1 MKHNERI
8 GIYSFPIGNII
19 LVVISGSLLSRS
31 SLPLSVVTW
40 GGKIE
45 ITCFGKFVLPNAHLS
60 FPRPTCLT
68 VETLEPHRGSFFKS
82 SLPSKLFHIM
92 CLPKAYIVAFFNG
105 GMTEAI
111 LRWES
116 ECCCWYGQDIFHLTI
131 HICVYWFPSGN
142 KEEIS
147 PEVLF
152 VWFLVQLRESTTSDS
167 SLEMKEHVFCFSL
180 RNFFRCELCIVQGL
194 FLKNIVIFEILSLT
208 SLKVSDLCLLSI
220 GKKDERFTNHVFHGP
235 MAFGFYSVLV
245 PIAADLKVLEF
256 VCVLDLAAQIIPF
269 RCVKI
274 DILSTA
280 LLSSDSRAHG
290 WNIRSAKTSLYFEMV
305 VSRGDLCS
313 TSVASV
319 VFNAYISLHVLL
331 LWRFHIAGEYVE
343 LSSAREHRLW
353 HRQHAAHIA
362 LLWFGLEAVIGF
374 FDNSIIIRVIPEV
387 LLSRHHHILLLLQ
400 RAVMFLDGLE
410 CDLDLNWWIL
420 FVQHSM
426 VEERFLCDDAV
437 IGRRMWECGVL
448 MALRDEKGKTKYLWP
463 PWVSELF
470 VVLLQTFSIEL
481 HFGFFHWRVGDVS
494 HRAGVLFQVTLMW
507 FLVGGTAYVSKK
519 TLFGRSSAASSG
531 PNIGKSAGFAFANGS
546 PSRSSLR
553 RLTSSRVPVELSA
566 GVSLIPLHSVTASAL
581 LTSLLPLSNQ
591 IWGCLSEA
599 EGYYKNAKYVSKFRK
614 SMKQQN
620 VLEKDEMKQ
629 QSFHGEGETGES
641 SKLVDDNDKR
651 KAKRFL
657 ANAQDLDPSTAGY
670 SY

>member
-131 HICVYWFPSGN
+131 HICV
-142 KEEIS
+142 
-147 PEVLF
+147 
-152 VWFLVQLRESTTSDS
+152 LRESTTSDS

-313 TSVASV
+313 T
-319 VFNAYISLHVLL
+319 
-331 LWRFHIAGEYVE
+331 REYVE

-507 FLVGGTAYVSKK
+507 FLVGGTAYVSV
-519 TLFGRSSAASSG
+519 SD
-531 PNIGKSAGFAFANGS
+531 
-546 PSRSSLR
+546 SRSLLLYGSFGACP
-553 RLTSSRVPVELSA
+553 RV
-566 GVSLIPLHSVTASAL
+566 
-581 LTSLLPLSNQ
+581 
-591 IWGCLSEA
+591 
-599 EGYYKNAKYVSKFRK
+599 
-614 SMKQQN
+614 
-620 VLEKDEMKQ
+620 
-629 QSFHGEGETGES
+629 
-641 SKLVDDNDKR
+641 
-651 KAKRFL
+651 
-657 ANAQDLDPSTAGY
+657 
-670 SY
+670 